1 MKKIVAIVPSAGRGV
16 RLHKRLD
23 KPFVKIKSKPI
34 LAYTLEALQGSAYI
48 DEIILVVSRKSIKR
62 AEDLVKKY
70 RIKKVKCIVPG
81 GKERGLSVL
90 NGLKRID
97 KDVDLVL
104 IHDGARPFLDK
115 NLIRSAIKNAD
126 RFGAACVAV
135 PVKPT
140 VKLAQKGSF
149 KLTLNRKVLWEA
161 QTPQVFKRDIIIR
174 AYRNRK
180 LAEKATDDSSLVEKM
195 NQRVAIVKGNY
206 RNIKITTKEDL
217 LFAKQLLSYSA

>member
-16 RLHKRLD
+16 RLNKRQD
-23 KPFVKIKSKPI
+23 KPFIKIKSKPI
-34 LAYTLEALQGSAYI
+34 LAYTLEVLQGSAYI
-48 DEIILVVSRKSIKR
+48 DKIILVVSRRSIKR
-62 AEDLVKKY
+62 AESLIKKY
-70 RIKKVKCIVPG
+70 RIRKVKSIVPG

-97 KDVDLVL
+97 KDTDLVL

-115 NLIRSAIKNAD
+115 NLIRSAVKNAD
-126 RFGAACVAV
+126 RFGASCVAV

-161 QTPQVFKRDIIIR
+161 QTPQVFKR
-174 AYRNRK
+174 
-180 LAEKATDDSSLVEKM
+180 
-195 NQRVAIVKGNY
+195 
-206 RNIKITTKEDL
+206 
-217 LFAKQLLSYSA
+217 